1 MVAQRLLFAL
11 RVGLAGL
18 AAVVALGCSN
28 KTDDRDVLNVS
39 ISMSD
44 LSKVVSDRDK
54 DVLIIDARTAK
65 AFGEGH
71 IPGARNIRLDTID
84 AKERDPAL
92 DRYKTIIVYGET
104 PGPTIERS
112 TAKRL
117 IQAKYDDVR
126 WFEDGFKAWVASG
139 LPVTR
144 PEPGATPEKPAPAPA
159 PARK

>member
-1 MVAQRLLFAL
+1 MAAQRLLFSL
-11 RVGLAGL
+11 RAGLAGL
-18 AAVVALGCSN
+18 AVAVAAGCSN
-28 KTDDRDVLNVS
+28 KTDDRDVLKVS
-39 ISMSD
+39 ISMAE
-44 LSKVVSDRDK
+44 LSKVVSERDK
-54 DVLIIDARTAK
+54 DVLIIDARSAR
-65 AFGEGH
+65 AYGEGH

-92 DRYKTIIVYGET
+92 DRYKTIIVYGQT

-126 WFEDGFKAWVASG
+126 WFEDGFKSWEVSG

-144 PEPGATPEKPAPAPA
+144 PEAGAAPEKAAPGPAA
-159 PARK
+159 ARK